1 MRIVQFIKNWTLPI
15 SMLTGVAGYF
25 IYVNIP
31 ALDSTHAFANT
42 LISYI
47 QPLLIFAMLFVNF
60 CRISPRDLRP
70 HSWMLKPLAVQSLSF
85 VAMGLLIIFL
95 PEMPGRV
102 VIESAMICMICPTAT
117 AAAVVTTR
125 LNGNA
130 STVISYTC
138 IINLTASLLIPAIV
152 PFLHDLPN
160 TDLSFE
166 HSFLLI
172 MGKVFPLLILPLLT
186 AWLLKYLAP
195 KVHEKV
201 KQQKDLSF
209 NLWAIALAL
218 AIAVTVK
225 AIMHTDESIWNLIG
239 IALASLICCLLQFTI
254 GRHIGKH
261 HGERIAGAQS
271 LGQKNTVFAIWMGY
285 TFMNPVTAM
294 AGGFYSV
301 WHNVVNSYQL
311 YKERKSN
318 SNKV

>member
-1 MRIVQFIKNWTLPI
+1 MKIVQFIKNWTLPI

-31 ALDSTHAFANT
+31 ALDGTHALANT

-102 VIESAMICMICPTAT
+102 IIESAMICMICPTAT

-209 NLWAIALAL
+209 NLR
-218 AIAVTVK
+218 
-225 AIMHTDESIWNLIG
+225 
-239 IALASLICCLLQFTI
+239 ASRRKDSTSARP
-254 GRHIGKH
+254 RH
-261 HGERIAGAQS
+261 A
-271 LGQKNTVFAIWMGY
+271 
-285 TFMNPVTAM
+285 
-294 AGGFYSV
+294 
-301 WHNVVNSYQL
+301 
-311 YKERKSN
+311 
-318 SNKV
+318 